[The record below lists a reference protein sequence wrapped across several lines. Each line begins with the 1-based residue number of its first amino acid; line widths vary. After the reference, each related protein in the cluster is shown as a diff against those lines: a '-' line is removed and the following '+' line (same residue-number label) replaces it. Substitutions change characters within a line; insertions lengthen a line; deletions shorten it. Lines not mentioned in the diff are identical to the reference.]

1 VLRLVAAL
9 SAVYDLL
16 IGAALLLGRPFL
28 VQLFGLPA
36 PVPPVH
42 ADLNG
47 LFTLAIGIGYVLP
60 YRDPERYRAYLWL
73 MGPGLKGAGA
83 ILFVADYL
91 LRGSPASFLLFAL
104 GDGSLA
110 LLTLWALL
118 RNGVRPHSQSRPTR

>member
-1 VLRLVAAL
+1 MLRLVAAL

-16 IGAALLLGRPFL
+16 IGAALLAGRPLL

-118 RNGVRPHSQSRPTR
+118 RSRQKS